1 MIPSEMLKLA
11 AEKGV
16 ESTALNPKGGDIPT
30 FDDKIFKEGGLD
42 VSHHEKDYEIPTFA
56 EDIDVQGRLDVEMG
70 PQKDYEIPVSLK
82 PDAQESKAE
91 DKQDT
96 ESSDAET
103 DNKQADE
110 TREKG
115 YKNWDDVPHSVDDES
130 GRSVYELKSG
140 QDSEALNKVPP
151 PPNAI
156 IVVQDANGKGF
167 TRIETDDRGR
177 ITKVSRQKI
186 ELADKS
192 QRTNETL
199 QTIDKKDGRR
209 DTNGDKLDDGGH
221 LVADEFG
228 GASEETNLVPMD
240 SEVNRHGEW
249 RKMERDIKKELNKK
263 PPSDITNYEVEIYY
277 DDDSQRPSGFT
288 VSYTRVEGR
297 NSVEVTKYISNERPQ
312 TEDIRDAA

>member
-1 MIPSEMLKLA
+1 MSVEVLKAFPDVAKTESFSDIPAFCENVSSQERLVRDPVKLDGNIPDFECAAVNDRDGASESRSLDS
-11 AEKGV
+11 AETSNA
-16 ESTALNPKGGDIPT
+16 ESTN
-30 FDDKIFKEGGLD
+30 
-42 VSHHEKDYEIPTFA
+42 
-56 EDIDVQGRLDVEMG
+56 VEANVG
-70 PQKDYEIPVSLK
+70 Q
-82 PDAQESKAE
+82 
-91 DKQDT
+91 T
-96 ESSDAET
+96 
-103 DNKQADE
+103 DE
-110 TREKG
+110 TQENG
-115 YKNWDDVPHSVDDES
+115 YKNWDDVPHSTDEES
-130 GRSVYELKSG
+130 GQTVYELKSDR
-140 QDSEALNKVPP
+140 DSEALNKVPP

-167 TRIETDDRGR
+167 TRVETDERGR

-209 DTNGDKLDDGGH
+209 DTDGNKLDDGGH

-249 RKMERDIKKELNKK
+249 RKMERDIEKELNKES
-263 PPSDITNYEVEIYY
+263 PSDVTNFEIEIDY

-288 VSYTRVEGR
+288 VSYTIGEGEK
-297 NSVEVTKYISNERPQ
+297 SSDVTKYISNERPSK
-312 TEDIRDAA
+312 EDVRNAA